1 MLALVGATSAYAPVV
16 GPARSPAAASS
27 IRCSAASE
35 EGPTRRAVLTRAITA
50 GSIGLLGGGVAQPAL
65 AGYVTSLGFET
76 TLPKDAE
83 KDDELLAS
91 SQVQRGLKNV
101 VNYRVSARNLYSKF
115 SSDPNVN
122 LIPSIRSDFDFSK
135 LRDDL
140 NLLTSVFDEQ
150 TQLTTDR
157 LTRAIL
163 YDLTELE
170 NASRFKNNEEPV
182 RTEKK
187 VQNVA
192 KWFVKL
198 DGDFAT
204 LLSYFA

>member
-1 MLALVGATSAYAPVV
+1 MKPVKDFASADELAEGEARIPLKVIHINKSPVIM
-16 GPARSPAAASS
+16 PAA
-27 IRCSAASE
+27 
-35 EGPTRRAVLTRAITA
+35 
-50 GSIGLLGGGVAQPAL
+50 
-65 AGYVTSLGFET
+65 SL
-76 TLPKDAE
+76 KDVFS
-83 KDDELLAS
+83 KD
-91 SQVQRGLKNV
+91 N
-101 VNYRVSARNLYSKF
+101 NI
-115 SSDPNVN
+115 N

>member
-1 MLALVGATSAYAPVV
+1 MLALVAATSAYAPVV

-27 IRCSAASE
+27 IRCSASE
-35 EGPTRRAVLTRAITA
+35 EGPTRRAVLARAITA
-50 GSIGLLGGGVAQPAL
+50 GSVGLLGGGVAQPAL

>member
-1 MLALVGATSAYAPVV
+1 M
-16 GPARSPAAASS
+16 
-27 IRCSAASE
+27 
-35 EGPTRRAVLTRAITA
+35 
-50 GSIGLLGGGVAQPAL
+50 
-65 AGYVTSLGFET
+65 
-76 TLPKDAE
+76 
-83 KDDELLAS
+83 
-91 SQVQRGLKNV
+91 
-101 VNYRVSARNLYSKF
+101 SARNLYSKF